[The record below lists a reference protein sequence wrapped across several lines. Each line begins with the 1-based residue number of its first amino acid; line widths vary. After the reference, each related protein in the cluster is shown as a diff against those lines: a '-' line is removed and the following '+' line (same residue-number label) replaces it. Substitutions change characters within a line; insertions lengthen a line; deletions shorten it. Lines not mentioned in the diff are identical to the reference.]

1 MGAKIIGHGT
11 HNIKII
17 GVKKLFEC
25 EHKVMP
31 DRIEAGTFALCVM
44 GCSGNLILENMN
56 EDVCDHLVKI
66 FSPLKSLSLKK
77 KKRRGEFAS

>member
-1 MGAKIIGHGT
+1 
-11 HNIKII
+11 
-17 GVKKLFEC
+17 
-25 EHKVMP
+25 MP

-56 EDVCDHLVKI
+56 DDVCDHLVKI

-77 KKRRGEFAS
+77 KKKGESLQVRKVN